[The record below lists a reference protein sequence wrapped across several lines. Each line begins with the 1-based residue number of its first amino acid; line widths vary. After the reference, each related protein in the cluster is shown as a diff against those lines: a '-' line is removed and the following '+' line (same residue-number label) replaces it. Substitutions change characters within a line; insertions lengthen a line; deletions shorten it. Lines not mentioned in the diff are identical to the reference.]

1 MVTRSG
7 EKVDCWL
14 ISCHTFNEMDTTL
27 LIFGIYYPSQ
37 NMSFD

>member
-7 EKVDCWL
+7 GQLDCVL
-14 ISCHTFNEMDTTL
+14 ISWHTFNEMDTTL